1 MMVPETKPLSFMLTT
16 ALILTMVATALL
28 SGVFGMAGGLVL
40 IGVLLVVLPVADA
53 MALHAVTQIA
63 SNGWRAL
70 LWWRHIR
77 PLPVVAHVVGCLA
90 ALGAW
95 SLVLLVPD
103 RGLALLL
110 LGASPFL
117 AQALPPRIRPNPERP
132 LHGAIIG
139 AISMSL
145 MVLTGVSGPLLDRHF
160 LGGGLDRRQIVATK
174 AACQAFGHGMKL
186 AYFGALVAEPGQ
198 VEPWLAV
205 MAVLAS
211 MTGTMLAKRL
221 LEAMSD
227 TTYRLWAGR
236 IVTVLGLFYIGQGSW
251 LLLAP

>member
-1 MMVPETKPLSFMLTT
+1 MSPLVTA
-16 ALILTMVATALL
+16 ALILTMVGTSLL

-40 IGVLLVVLPVADA
+40 VGVLLVLLPVPDA

-63 SNGWRAL
+63 SNAWRAT
-70 LWWRHIR
+70 LWWRRIR
-77 PLPVVAHVVGCLA
+77 PLPVVAHAVGCLV

-103 RGLALLL
+103 RGVALLL

-117 AQALPPRIRPNPERP
+117 AQALPARIRPDPERP
-132 LHGAIIG
+132 LHGAIVG

-160 LGGGLDRRQIVATK
+160 LGGKMDRREIVATK
-174 AACQAFGHGMKL
+174 AACQAIGHTLKL
-186 AYFGALVAEPGQ
+186 VYFGALVADAGRID
-198 VEPWLAV
+198 PWIAT

-211 MTGTMLAKRL
+211 MAGTMLAKRL

-236 IVTVLGLFYIGQGSW
+236 IVTVLGAFYIGQGSW
-251 LLLAP
+251 LLLTE

>member
-1 MMVPETKPLSFMLTT
+1 MSALTIA
-16 ALILTMVATALL
+16 ALILTMVGTSLL

-40 IGVLLVVLPVADA
+40 VGVLLVLMPVPEA

-63 SNGWRAL
+63 SNGWRAV
-70 LWWRHIR
+70 LWWRRIR
-77 PLPVVAHVVGCLA
+77 ALPVLAHALGCLA
-90 ALGAW
+90 ALAAW
-95 SLVLLVPD
+95 SMVLLVPD
-103 RGLALLL
+103 RGEALLL

-117 AQALPPRIRPNPERP
+117 AQALPARIRPHPERP
-132 LHGAIIG
+132 LHGAIVG

-160 LGGGLDRRQIVATK
+160 LGGAMDRREIVATK
-174 AACQAFGHGMKL
+174 AACQAIGHALKL
-186 AYFGALVAEPGQ
+186 VYFGALVADPGR
-198 VEPWLAV
+198 VDPTLAA

-211 MTGTMLAKRL
+211 MAGTMLARRL

-236 IVTVLGLFYIGQGSW
+236 IVTVLGAFYIGQGSW
-251 LLLAP
+251 LLLTG

>member
-1 MMVPETKPLSFMLTT
+1 MSAFAVA
-16 ALILTMVATALL
+16 ALILTMVGTSLL

-40 IGVLLVVLPVADA
+40 VGVLLVLMPVPEA

-63 SNGWRAL
+63 SNGWRAV
-70 LWWRHIR
+70 LWWRRIR
-77 PLPVVAHVVGCLA
+77 PLPVLAHALGCLA
-90 ALGAW
+90 ALAAW
-95 SLVLLVPD
+95 SVVLLVPD
-103 RGLALLL
+103 RGVALLL

-117 AQALPPRIRPNPERP
+117 AQALPARIRPNPERP
-132 LHGAIIG
+132 LHGAIVG

-160 LGGGLDRRQIVATK
+160 LGGAMDRREIVATK
-174 AACQAFGHGMKL
+174 AACQAIGHAMKL
-186 AYFGALVAEPGQ
+186 VYFGALVADPGR
-198 VEPWLAV
+198 VDPTLAA

-211 MTGTMLAKRL
+211 MAGTMLARRL

-236 IVTVLGLFYIGQGSW
+236 IVTVLGAFYIGQGSW
-251 LLLAP
+251 LLLTD

>member
-1 MMVPETKPLSFMLTT
+1 M
-16 ALILTMVATALL
+16 
-28 SGVFGMAGGLVL
+28 
-40 IGVLLVVLPVADA
+40 
-53 MALHAVTQIA
+53 
-63 SNGWRAL
+63 
-70 LWWRHIR
+70 
-77 PLPVVAHVVGCLA
+77 
-90 ALGAW
+90 
-95 SLVLLVPD
+95 
-103 RGLALLL
+103 
-110 LGASPFL
+110 SPFL

-132 LHGAIIG
+132 LHGVIVG

-160 LGGGLDRRQIVATK
+160 LGGALDRRQIVATK
-174 AACQAFGHGMKL
+174 AACQAFGHAMKL
-186 AYFGALVAEPGQ
+186 AYFGAMVADPGQ
-198 VEPWLAV
+198 IEPWLAV

>member
-1 MMVPETKPLSFMLTT
+1 MSPLITA
-16 ALILTMVATALL
+16 ALILTMVGTSLL

-40 IGVLLVVLPVADA
+40 VGVLLVLLPVPDA

-63 SNGWRAL
+63 SNGWRAM
-70 LWWRHIR
+70 LWWRRIR
-77 PLPVVAHVVGCLA
+77 PVPVMAHILGCLV

-103 RGLALLL
+103 RGAALLL

-117 AQALPPRIRPNPERP
+117 AQALPARIRPNPERP
-132 LHGAIIG
+132 LHGMIVG

-160 LGGGLDRRQIVATK
+160 LGGTMDRREIVATK
-174 AACQAFGHGMKL
+174 AACQAVGHALKL
-186 AYFGALVAEPGQ
+186 LYFGAMVADPGQ
-198 VEPWLAV
+198 IDPVLAA

-221 LEAMSD
+221 LDAMSD

-236 IVTVLGLFYIGQGSW
+236 IVTVLGAFYIGQGSW
-251 LLLAP
+251 LLLTE

>member
-1 MMVPETKPLSFMLTT
+1 MSSLVTA
-16 ALILTMVATALL
+16 ALILTMVGTSLL

-40 IGVLLVVLPVADA
+40 VGVLLVLLPVPDA

-63 SNGWRAL
+63 SNGWRAM
-70 LWWRHIR
+70 LWWRRIR
-77 PLPVVAHVVGCLA
+77 PVPVVAHVVGCLV

-103 RGLALLL
+103 RGFALLL
-110 LGASPFL
+110 LGVSPFL
-117 AQALPPRIRPNPERP
+117 AQALPAGIRPNPEKP
-132 LHGAIIG
+132 LHGAIVG

-160 LGGGLDRRQIVATK
+160 LGGAMDRREIVATK
-174 AACQAFGHGMKL
+174 AACQTVGHALKL
-186 AYFGALVAEPGQ
+186 LYFGAMVADPGHID
-198 VEPWLAV
+198 PALAA

-221 LEAMSD
+221 LDAMSD

-236 IVTVLGLFYIGQGSW
+236 IVAILGAFYIGQGSW
-251 LLLAP
+251 LLLTE

>member
-1 MMVPETKPLSFMLTT
+1 MSPLLTA
-16 ALILTMVATALL
+16 ALILTMVGTSLL

-40 IGVLLVVLPVADA
+40 VGVLLVLLPVPDA

-63 SNGWRAL
+63 SNGWRAA
-70 LWWRHIR
+70 LWWRRIR
-77 PLPVVAHVVGCLA
+77 PWPVVAHAAGCLV

-103 RGLALLL
+103 RGAALLL

-117 AQALPPRIRPNPERP
+117 AQALPARIRPNPERP
-132 LHGAIIG
+132 LHGAIVG

-160 LGGGLDRRQIVATK
+160 LGGKMDRREIVATK
-174 AACQAFGHGMKL
+174 AACQAIGHTLKL
-186 AYFGALVAEPGQ
+186 VYFGVLVADAGQ
-198 VEPWLAV
+198 IDPWLAA
-205 MAVLAS
+205 MAVIAS

-236 IVTVLGLFYIGQGSW
+236 IVTVLGAFYIGQGSW
-251 LLLAP
+251 LLLTE

>member
-1 MMVPETKPLSFMLTT
+1 MSPLLTA
-16 ALILTMVATALL
+16 ALILTMVGTSLL

-40 IGVLLVVLPVADA
+40 VGVLLVLLPVPDA
-53 MALHAVTQIA
+53 MALHAVTQVA
-63 SNGWRAL
+63 SNGWRAA
-70 LWWRHIR
+70 LWWRRIR
-77 PLPVVAHVVGCLA
+77 PWPVVAHAAGCLV

-103 RGLALLL
+103 RGAALLL

-117 AQALPPRIRPNPERP
+117 AQALPARIRPNPQKP
-132 LHGAIIG
+132 LHGAIVG

-160 LGGGLDRRQIVATK
+160 LGGAMDRREIVATK
-174 AACQAFGHGMKL
+174 AACQAIGHALKL
-186 AYFGALVAEPGQ
+186 VYFGLLVADAGQ
-198 VEPWLAV
+198 IDPWLAA
-205 MAVLAS
+205 MAVVAS

-236 IVTVLGLFYIGQGSW
+236 IVTALGGFYIGQGGW
-251 LLLAP
+251 LLLTE

>member
-1 MMVPETKPLSFMLTT
+1 MSFMLTT
-16 ALILTMVATALL
+16 ALILTMVGTSLL

-77 PLPVVAHVVGCLA
+77 PVPVVAHVTGCLL

-103 RGLALLL
+103 RGVALVL

-117 AQALPPRIRPNPERP
+117 AQALPPHIRPNPERP
-132 LHGAIIG
+132 LHGAIVG

-160 LGGGLDRRQIVATK
+160 LGGAMDRRQIVATK

-186 AYFGALVAEPGQ
+186 AYFGAMVADPGQ
-198 VEPWLAV
+198 IEPWLAI

-211 MTGTMLAKRL
+211 MAGTMLAKRL

-236 IVTVLGLFYIGQGSW
+236 IVTVLGAFYIGQGSW

>member
-1 MMVPETKPLSFMLTT
+1 MSFTLTA
-16 ALILTMVATALL
+16 ALILTMVATSLL

-77 PLPVVAHVVGCLA
+77 PMPVVAHVVGCLL

-95 SLVLLVPD
+95 
-103 RGLALLL
+103 RGVALLL
-110 LGASPFL
+110 LGVSPFL

-132 LHGAIIG
+132 LHGVIVG

-160 LGGGLDRRQIVATK
+160 LGGALDRRQIVATK

-186 AYFGALVAEPGQ
+186 AYFGAMVADPGQ
-198 VEPWLAV
+198 IEPWLAV